1 MRVLIIHR
9 YFWPEDCAA
18 EEPLMLKDYVHW
30 HRSKGHEVE
39 LVFGAKK
46 NHKKYWREEFD
57 KHVKFNSFDANVDRE
72 SSFARRIMNSLKVL
86 FLALKC
92 LISKGHFDYIYVFS
106 GPPLISLIINFV
118 NLIKIKKSNIIFI
131 LQDNVVYRI
140 RNSFLRFLFKKY
152 IKYTVLLSNKV
163 IVLSDPMKEEI
174 LSYFSSIKK
183 DFIKKKIFILV
194 NFCFDLDSNE
204 IEGNKDRKIDI
215 LYAGNHGPSQG
226 LMNFLDVIAKIK
238 NHKLLQIYFYGD
250 GTQKK
255 NIIKKSNDLGLNI
268 IFKDPVPRDKIK
280 KIMAES
286 KFGLVSMDKSLSKYA
301 FPSKLAAYLSSGTKV
316 IISSNGEDSLKAYV
330 KKYNFGFAIDSS
342 NPSKAAQSLEENL
355 AVSIE
360 NNYKEFSHEVLN
372 QYDKKKY
379 FKTLDK
385 ILFN

>member
-9 YFWPEDCAA
+9 YFWPEDGAA
-18 EEPLMLKDYVHW
+18 EEPLMLKDYVDW

-46 NHKKYWREEFD
+46 NHKKYWNEEFD
-57 KHVKFNSFDANVDRE
+57 KHVKFNSFNADLDRE
-72 SSFARRIMNSLKVL
+72 SSFALRILNSVKVL

-92 LISKGHFDYIYVFS
+92 VIFKRHFDFIYVFS
-106 GPPLISLIINFV
+106 GPPLISLIINLV
-118 NLIKIKKSNIIFI
+118 NLFKIKKSNIIFI

-152 IKYTVLLSNKV
+152 IKYTVIFSNKV
-163 IVLSDPMKEEI
+163 IVLSHPMRKEI
-174 LSYFSSIKK
+174 LNYFSPIKK
-183 DFIKKKIFILV
+183 DLIKKKISILV
-194 NFCFDLDSNE
+194 NFCFDLDINE
-204 IEGNKDRKIDI
+204 IRADEGRKIDI

-238 NHKLLQIYFYGD
+238 NHKLLKIYFYGD
-250 GTQKK
+250 GTQKNK
-255 NIIKKSNDLGLNI
+255 IIKKSNDLNLDI

-286 KFGLVSMDKSLSKYA
+286 RFGLVSMDKSLGKYA
-301 FPSKLAAYLSSGTKV
+301 FPSKLAAYLSCGTKV
-316 IISSNGEDSLKAYV
+316 IISSNGEDPLKEYV

-342 NPSKAAQSLEENL
+342 NPHEAAKFLEKNL

-360 NNYKEFSHEVLN
+360 NNHEEFSNEILN
-372 QYDKKKY
+372 QFDKNKY